1 MLQSLR
7 LGASYERK
15 VEPREQSY
23 STEFPTGW
31 RTELGL
37 YRMGTFDN
45 RTEASAVPNATIF
58 IGDRGLGNYITPS
71 QFLSSLG
78 FHEGRMYKE
87 NSMVL
92 RYLPGAQAGL
102 YWLNNR
108 LRGARVLNQRD
119 RPDLAQQTAQQR
131 YRYGNPMNA
140 TLHAGD
146 IDFDYQ
152 GQQGRATLITEVSS
166 MAGVNNWS
174 VVTIHGY
181 FAKQGSEEEAKS
193 ALAHAPDTWAINPRW
208 LATERHFQQVDAD
221 NIIRTTKEINAI
233 HSRTIAER
241 NASAD
246 ARARVNGDLLSGTY
260 RVVDPTTGETA
271 TVQAGSN
278 FYYRVIDPNF
288 PPTPVNLTRL
298 LRIDWDTQ

>member
-15 VEPREQSY
+15 VEPREQPY
-23 STEFPTGW
+23 STKFPTGW

-45 RTEASAVPNATIF
+45 RTEASAVSPNATIF

-166 MAGVNNWS
+166 MAGVTNWS

-193 ALAHAPDTWAINPRW
+193 ALAHALDT
-208 LATERHFQQVDAD
+208 
-221 NIIRTTKEINAI
+221 
-233 HSRTIAER
+233 
-241 NASAD
+241 
-246 ARARVNGDLLSGTY
+246 
-260 RVVDPTTGETA
+260 
-271 TVQAGSN
+271 
-278 FYYRVIDPNF
+278 
-288 PPTPVNLTRL
+288 
-298 LRIDWDTQ
+298 